1 MKMNNTLSF
10 TVTDTIVSGI
20 LAALCLFIF
29 ISCIVY
35 GELYWWMTV
44 LIGTI
49 CLWSV
54 FETLRCFIIDFK
66 ITFDQNGFT
75 VNEHNRLT
83 SNDRIR
89 QYKWSEIHK
98 LSFMSLHT
106 RYGGLPRLRVFY
118 KGGGC
123 DEIGF
128 RYTIKNHKFT
138 KLARYYSG
146 REGIIKPSYSERK
159 RKGLYQQDW

>member
-1 MKMNNTLSF
+1 MKMNNTLSY

-83 SNDRIR
+83 LNDRIR

-98 LSFMSLHT
+98 LSFMSLYT
-106 RYGGLPRLRVFY
+106 SVGLPHLRVFY

-146 REGIIKPSYSERK
+146 REGIIKPSYFERK
-159 RKGLYQQDW
+159 RKGLYQKEW